1 MAFPTK
7 VIPLSDAFK
16 QWLSATFA
24 PKVHYHD
31 DRYSLLGHTHSDM
44 GMNITFGDI
53 AVGSVTIYNQADTY
67 VTSNSTKGFW
77 IKYPNGLLEQVFEL
91 PAANYGSADRSPY
104 MKCALAKSYTTTS
117 YSIVMQCAR
126 EYATIADGHGYVEIK
141 SRDYSYFRFDNCAL
155 ANAQYFVRCIG
166 K

>member
-24 PKVHYHD
+24 PRVHYHD
-31 DRYSLLGHTHSDM
+31 DRYSLLGHTHANT
-44 GMNITFGDI
+44 GTNITFGDI
-53 AVGSVTIYNQADTY
+53 AVGSVEIYNQADNL
-67 VTSNSTKGFW
+67 VTSNEVAGFW
-77 IKYPNGLLEQVFEL
+77 IKYSNGILEQVFEL
-91 PAANYGSADRSPY
+91 PAANYGSADTYPY
-104 MKCALAKSYTTTS
+104 MKCVLAKAFTTS
-117 YSIVMQCAR
+117 TYCITMQCAR
-126 EYATIADGHGYVEIK
+126 EYKTIADGHGYVEIK
-141 SRDYSYFRFDNCAL
+141 SRTTDFFRFDNCAL

>member
-24 PKVHYHD
+24 PRVHYHD

-44 GMNITFGDI
+44 GTNITFGDI
-53 AVGSVTIYNQADTY
+53 AVGSVKVYNQNDAF
-67 VTSNSTKGFW
+67 VTSNTVAGFW
-77 IKYPNGLLEQVFEL
+77 IKYPNEILEQVFEL
-91 PAANYGSADRSPY
+91 PAENYGSADTSPY
-104 MKCALAKSYTTTS
+104 MKCELARAFTS
-117 YSIVMQCAR
+117 KTYCITMQCAR
-126 EYATIADGHGYVEIK
+126 ELKVKADTHGYVEIK

-155 ANAQYFVRCIG
+155 AQAQYFVRCIG

>member
-24 PKVHYHD
+24 PRVHDHD

-44 GMNITFGDI
+44 GTNITFGKI
-53 AVGSVTIYNQADTY
+53 AVGDVKIYNQLDTY
-67 VTSNSTKGFW
+67 ITSNSTEGFW
-77 IKYPNGLLEQVFEL
+77 IKYPNELLEQVFEL

-104 MKCALAKSYTTTS
+104 MKCVLAKSYTELS

-126 EYATIADGHGYVEIK
+126 ERALAADGHGYVEIK